1 MKMTKSLQSAAE
13 IIIGKVG
20 AARGLDGTVKII
32 PLTDFEGRF
41 DDLEEISVGGKIFR
55 VEEVKHIGGQIFIKF
70 TGVDNREAAKALT
83 NKFLTVDRKDAAPLA
98 DGEFYTFDI
107 IGCEV
112 FDGEKKIGTVTSVL
126 KTGSNDVF
134 EVDGK
139 ILIPAPKSAV
149 QSIDIAAKKI
159 VVSAEWLAVSKNLK
173 AES

>member
-1 MKMTKSLQSAAE
+1 MQSE
-13 IIIGKVG
+13 DRIIVGKIG
-20 AARGLDGTVKII
+20 AARGLDGTLKII

-41 DDLEEISVGGKIFR
+41 DGLEKIFVGGKLFN
-55 VEEVKHIGGQIFIKF
+55 VEEVKHISGQIFIKF
-70 TGVDNREAAKALT
+70 AGVDNREDARALT

-112 FDGEKKIGTVTSVL
+112 FDGDKKLGTVTNVL

-139 ILIPAPKSAV
+139 ILIPALKSV
-149 QSIDIAAKKI
+149 VRSIDIAAKKI
-159 VVSAEWLAVSKNLK
+159 LVEPNAY
-173 AES
+173 